1 MTQTTLERISKEYR
15 DYAAMEIQRHNV
27 QIGFDPREAT
37 EHPLERAANAL
48 HIANA
53 LESVSEIRNIFHR
66 IAEDDK

>member
-48 HIANA
+48 SVASA
-53 LESVSEIRNIFHR
+53 LESVSDIRSLLHR
-66 IAEDDK
+66 VAGEQQ